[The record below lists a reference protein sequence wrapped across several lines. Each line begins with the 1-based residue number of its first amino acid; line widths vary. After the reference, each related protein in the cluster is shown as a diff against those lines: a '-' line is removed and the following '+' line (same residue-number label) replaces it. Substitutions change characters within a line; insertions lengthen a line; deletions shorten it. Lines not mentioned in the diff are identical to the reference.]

1 MDDLKT
7 PEEGNDPKK
16 SAGRSFYKD
25 LTEAWEQ
32 LEKRTRQRPGPHLL
46 VALVVGYFL
55 QLVPFRSL
63 LMVILKL
70 CIILTRPVLLL
81 VCAFQLLKYVSNGS
95 HSGARV

>member
-1 MDDLKT
+1 MDELKN
-7 PEEGNDPKK
+7 PEERNAPEK
-16 SAGRSFYKD
+16 SSGWPFSQKLR
-25 LTEAWEQ
+25 EACEQ
-32 LEKRTRQRPGPHLL
+32 LEERTRQRPRLYLL

-81 VCAFQLLKYVSNGS
+81 VCAFQLVKYVGEGS
-95 HSGARV
+95 HSGAWV